1 MCADLLN
8 RVPGPVEQAL
18 KSSAIPLVRQKYNN
32 QEVVGVKTDHSIF
45 NRVDIFSFSLQ
56 KSISCFKDIFFIF
69 VWLHLMN
76 SLIPFERTIEQTRET
91 MPLASKQLLH
101 YDSK

>member
-18 KSSAIPLVRQKYNN
+18 KSSAIPLVREKCNN

-56 KSISCFKDIFFIF
+56 KSISCFKDNFLYLFGYI
-69 VWLHLMN
+69 
-76 SLIPFERTIEQTRET
+76 
-91 MPLASKQLLH
+91 
-101 YDSK
+101 